1 MNAIVS
7 GQISFRASDCH
18 PKVIEQLW
26 QDLTFANP
34 DYVSRQRMGRPT
46 HGIPETIECIVQD
59 DAGWVR
65 IPRGAVGRLR
75 ERLRDIGQEVHF
87 EDRRVCFSEPGMQ
100 PPPLGPVQQA
110 HLRTYQREAV
120 AAMQRRVQGTILS
133 PCGSGKT
140 QMGVA
145 AIGAIL
151 QPALILVHTHDL
163 VEQWRERIAT
173 VLGQATG
180 IIAGGESRLEPI
192 TVATVQTL
200 SRMEPAALEELG
212 QRFGCVVLDEC
223 HHLPCNTFRY
233 VIAHLPGKYRFGL
246 TATPEREDGL
256 TPLLELCIGPQLF
269 EIDQDQLVA
278 LGYLER
284 PEVRFLES
292 SFSFDYD
299 GPEDHHQLMA
309 ALVEDEERNQL
320 LLDRVLADARAGH
333 TVLVLTGRV
342 NHCEHLAA
350 RIAGAGVKAG
360 FLTGSVSKQER
371 RALLEAFREGALLVL
386 VASTVAD
393 EGLDVPRLDR
403 IVLAYPGRA
412 KGRLTQRLGRLMRPH
427 PGKAAPVLYDVVD
440 PHVPPLARQWRERR
454 ALYHTL
460 TGQEPV
466 PSGRGNSVLAFSSA
480 AELTCEHR

>member
-1 MNAIVS
+1 
-7 GQISFRASDCH
+7 
-18 PKVIEQLW
+18 
-26 QDLTFANP
+26 
-34 DYVSRQRMGRPT
+34 
-46 HGIPETIECIVQD
+46 
-59 DAGWVR
+59 
-65 IPRGAVGRLR
+65 LR
-75 ERLRDIGQEVHF
+75 
-87 EDRRVCFSEPGMQ
+87 S
-100 PPPLGPVQQA
+100 
-110 HLRTYQREAV
+110 YQREAV

-145 AIGAIL
+145 AIATIQ

-163 VEQWRERIAT
+163 AEQWRERIAM
-173 VLGQATG
+173 VIGQTTG

-256 TPLLELCIGPQLF
+256 TPLLELCIGPRLF
-269 EIDQDQLVA
+269 EIDQDRLVE

-292 SFSFDYD
+292 RFSFDYD
-299 GPEDHHQLMA
+299 GPEDHHELMA

-320 LLDRVLADARAGH
+320 ILDRVLADARAGH
-333 TVLVLTGRV
+333 TVLILTGRV

-350 RIAGAGVKAG
+350 RIADAGVKAG
-360 FLTGSVSKQER
+360 FLTGSVGKSER
-371 RALLEAFREGALLVL
+371 RALLEDFREGALPVL

-427 PGKAAPVLYDVVD
+427 PGKAAPVLYDIVD
-440 PHVPPLARQWRERR
+440 PQVPPLARQWRERKR
-454 ALYHTL
+454 IYLEL
-460 TGQEPV
+460 TGSLGEK
-466 PSGRGNSVLAFSSA
+466 A
-480 AELTCEHR
+480 AA

>member
-1 MNAIVS
+1 MHAIVS
-7 GQISFRASDCH
+7 GQISFRAADCH

-26 QDLTFANP
+26 HDLTFPNP
-34 DYVSRQRMGRPT
+34 EYVSRQRMGWAT
-46 HGIPETIECIVQD
+46 HGIPETIECIAQD
-59 DAGWVR
+59 ETGWVR
-65 IPRGAVGRLR
+65 IPRGAVGLLR
-75 ERLRDIGQEVHF
+75 ERLHGIGQEVDF
-87 EDRRVCFSEPGMQ
+87 EDRRVCFSDPAVLL
-100 PPPLGPVQQA
+100 PPLGPVQQA
-110 HLRTYQREAV
+110 HLRSYQREAV
-120 AAMQRRVQGTILS
+120 SAMQRRIQGTILS

-145 AIGAIL
+145 AIGMIR
-151 QPALILVHTHDL
+151 QPALVLVHTHDL
-163 VEQWRERIAT
+163 AEQWRERISM
-173 VLGQATG
+173 VLGQTTG
-180 IIAGGESRLEPI
+180 IIAGGESRLEPV

-200 SRMEPAALEELG
+200 SRMEPPALEELG

-223 HHLPCNTFRY
+223 HHLPSNTFRY
-233 VIAHLPGKYRFGL
+233 VIAHLPGRYRFGL

-269 EIDQDQLVA
+269 EIDQDRLVE

-284 PEVRFLES
+284 PEVRFIES
-292 SFSFDYD
+292 SFSFDYN
-299 GPEDHHQLMA
+299 GPEDHHVLMA

-320 LLDRVLADARAGH
+320 ILDRVLADARAGH

-342 NHCEHLAA
+342 SHCEHLAA

-360 FLTGSVSKQER
+360 FLTGSVGKHER
-371 RALLEAFREGALLVL
+371 RALLEAFREGSLPVL

-440 PHVPPLARQWRERR
+440 PHVSPLARQWRERKR
-454 ALYHTL
+454 IYLEL
-460 TGQEPV
+460 TGSHGEK
-466 PSGRGNSVLAFSSA
+466 A
-480 AELTCEHR
+480 AA

>member
-1 MNAIVS
+1 MHAIVN

-18 PKVIEQLW
+18 PRVIEQLW
-26 QDLTFANP
+26 QDLTFPNP
-34 DYVSRQRMGRPT
+34 EYVSRQRMGRPA
-46 HGIPETIECIVQD
+46 HGISETIECIAQD
-59 DAGWVR
+59 AAGLVR
-65 IPRGAVGRLR
+65 IPRGAVGLLR
-75 ERLRDIGQEVHF
+75 ERLRGIGQEVDF
-87 EDRRVCFSEPGMQ
+87 EDRRVSFSDPGMLL
-100 PPPLGPVQQA
+100 PPLGSVQQA
-110 HLRTYQREAV
+110 HLRAYQREAV
-120 AAMQRRVQGTILS
+120 AAMQRHVQGTILS

-145 AIGAIL
+145 AIGTIR

-163 VEQWRERIAT
+163 AEQWRERIAM
-173 VLGQATG
+173 VLGRTAG

-256 TPLLELCIGPQLF
+256 TPLLELCIGLQLF
-269 EIDQDQLVA
+269 EIDQDRLVE

-284 PEVRFLES
+284 PEVRFIES
-292 SFSFDYD
+292 SFSFDYN
-299 GPEDHHQLMA
+299 GPEDHHVLMA
-309 ALVEDEERNQL
+309 ALVEDEQRNQL
-320 LLDRVLADARAGH
+320 ILDRVLADARAGH

-360 FLTGSVSKQER
+360 FLTGSVGKHER
-371 RALLEAFREGALLVL
+371 RALLEAFREGALPVL

-440 PHVPPLARQWRERR
+440 PNVPPLARQWRERKR
-454 ALYHTL
+454 IYLEL
-460 TGQEPV
+460 TG
-466 PSGRGNSVLAFSSA
+466 SHGAKA
-480 AELTCEHR
+480 AA

>member
-1 MNAIVS
+1 MRAIVS
-7 GQISFRASDCH
+7 GQISFRAADCH
-18 PKVIEQLW
+18 PRVIEQLW
-26 QDLTFANP
+26 HDLTFPNP
-34 DYVSRQRMGRPT
+34 EYVSRQRMGWAT
-46 HGIPETIECIVQD
+46 HGIPETIECIAQD
-59 DAGWVR
+59 ETGWVR
-65 IPRGAVGRLR
+65 IPRGAVGLLR
-75 ERLRDIGQEVHF
+75 ERLHGIGQEVDF
-87 EDRRVCFSEPGMQ
+87 EDRRVCFSDPAVLL
-100 PPPLGPVQQA
+100 PPLGPVQQA
-110 HLRTYQREAV
+110 HLRSYQREAV

-145 AIGAIL
+145 AIATIQ

-163 VEQWRERIAT
+163 AEQWRERIALI
-173 VLGQATG
+173 LGQTTG

-200 SRMEPAALEELG
+200 SRMEPTALEELG
-212 QRFGCVVLDEC
+212 HGFGTVVIDEC
-223 HHLPCNTFRY
+223 HHICASTFRY
-233 VIAHLPGKYRFGL
+233 VVAHLPGKYRFGL
-246 TATPEREDGL
+246 TATPERADGL

-269 EIDQDQLVA
+269 AIDQDRLVE

-292 SFSFDYD
+292 SFSFNYN
-299 GPEDHHQLMA
+299 GPEDHHVLMA

-320 LLDRVLADARAGH
+320 ILDRILTDARAGH

-360 FLTGSVSKQER
+360 FLTGSVGKHER
-371 RALLEAFREGALLVL
+371 RALLEAFREGSLPVL

-440 PHVPPLARQWRERR
+440 PHVPPLARQWRERKR
-454 ALYHTL
+454 IYLEL
-460 TGQEPV
+460 TGNH
-466 PSGRGNSVLAFSSA
+466 GAKA
-480 AELTCEHR
+480 AA

>member
-1 MNAIVS
+1 MHASVS
-7 GQISFRASDCH
+7 GQISFRAADCH
-18 PKVIEQLW
+18 PRVIEQLW
-26 QDLTFANP
+26 HDLSFPNP
-34 DYVSRQRMGRPT
+34 EYVSRQRMGRPA
-46 HGIPETIECIVQD
+46 HGIPETIECIAAD
-59 DAGWVR
+59 AAGWVR
-65 IPRGAVGRLR
+65 IPRGAVGLLR
-75 ERLRDIGQEVHF
+75 ERLREVGHEVDF
-87 EDRRVCFSEPGMQ
+87 EDRRVCFADPGVLL
-100 PPPLGPVQQA
+100 PPLGAVQQA
-110 HLRTYQREAV
+110 HLRSYQREAV

-145 AIGAIL
+145 AIGAIQ

-163 VEQWRERIAT
+163 AEQWRERIAM
-173 VLGQATG
+173 VLGQTAG
-180 IIAGGESRLEPI
+180 ILAGGESRLEPI

-200 SRMEPAALEELG
+200 SRMEPTALEELG
-212 QRFGCVVLDEC
+212 QRFGCVVLDET
-223 HHLPCNTFRY
+223 HHIAASIFRY
-233 VIAHLPGKYRFGL
+233 VVAHLPGKYRFGL

-269 EIDQDQLVA
+269 EIDQDRLVE

-292 SFSFDYD
+292 RFTFDYG

-320 LLDRVLADARAGH
+320 ILDRVLGDARAGH

-350 RIAGAGVKAG
+350 RVAGAGVKAG
-360 FLTGSVSKQER
+360 FLTGSVGKQER
-371 RALLEAFREGALLVL
+371 RALLEAFREGSLPVL

-440 PHVPPLARQWRERR
+440 LHVPPLARQWRERKR
-454 ALYHTL
+454 IYLEL
-460 TGQEPV
+460 TG
-466 PSGRGNSVLAFSSA
+466 SDGAKA
-480 AELTCEHR
+480 AA

>member
-1 MNAIVS
+1 MHAIVS
-7 GQISFRASDCH
+7 GQISFRAADCH
-18 PKVIEQLW
+18 PRVVEQLW
-26 QDLTFANP
+26 QDLTFPNP
-34 DYVSRQRMGRPT
+34 EYVSRVRMGRPT
-46 HGIPETIECIVQD
+46 HGISETIECIAED
-59 DAGWVR
+59 AAGWVR
-65 IPRGAVGRLR
+65 IPRGAVGL
-75 ERLRDIGQEVHF
+75 LRDRLGDVGQEVHF
-87 EDRRVCFSEPGMQ
+87 EDRRVCFSDPAMLL
-100 PPPLGPVQQA
+100 PPLGPVQQA
-110 HLRTYQREAV
+110 HLRSYQREAV

-145 AIGAIL
+145 AIATIQ

-163 VEQWRERIAT
+163 AEQWRERIAM
-173 VLGQATG
+173 VLGQTTG
-180 IIAGGESRLEPI
+180 ILAGGEIRLEPI

-212 QRFGCVVLDEC
+212 QRFGCVVADEA
-223 HHLPCNTFRY
+223 HHVPMSMFRH

-269 EIDQDQLVA
+269 AIEQDQLVE

-292 SFSFDYD
+292 SFSFDYL

-309 ALVEDEERNQL
+309 ALVEDEARNQL
-320 LLDRVLADARAGH
+320 ILDRVLADARAGH

-360 FLTGSVSKQER
+360 FLTGSVGKPER
-371 RALLEAFREGALLVL
+371 RALLEAFREGALPVL

-427 PGKAAPVLYDVVD
+427 PGKAAPVLYDVAD
-440 PHVPPLARQWRERR
+440 PHVPPLARQWHERKR
-454 ALYHTL
+454 VYLEL
-460 TGQEPV
+460 TGSHGEK
-466 PSGRGNSVLAFSSA
+466 A
-480 AELTCEHR
+480 AA

>member
-1 MNAIVS
+1 MMQAFVS
-7 GQISFRASDCH
+7 GQIVFHVSDCA
-18 PKVIEQLW
+18 PRVLEQLW
-26 QDLTFANP
+26 HDLTFPNP
-34 DYVSRQRMGRPT
+34 EYVSRQRMGRAA
-46 HGIPETIECIVQD
+46 HGIPETIECIAE
-59 DAGWVR
+59 DAVGRVR
-65 IPRGAVGRLR
+65 IPRGAVGLLR
-75 ERLRDIGQEVHF
+75 ERLRGIGQEVEF
-87 EDRRVCFSEPGMQ
+87 VDRRVYFSDSGLLL
-100 PPPLGPVQQA
+100 PPLGPVQEG
-110 HLRTYQREAV
+110 HLRSYQREAV
-120 AAMQRRVQGTILS
+120 SAMQRRVQGTILS

-145 AIGAIL
+145 AIAMIQ

-163 VEQWRERIAT
+163 AEQWRERIAM
-173 VLGQATG
+173 VLGQTTG
-180 IIAGGESRLEPI
+180 IIAGGESRLKPI

-200 SRMEPAALEELG
+200 SRMESAALEDLG
-212 QRFGCVVLDEC
+212 QQFGTVVVDEC
-223 HHLPCNTFRY
+223 HHICASTFRH

-256 TPLLELCIGPQLF
+256 TPLLELCIGPRLF
-269 EIDQDQLVA
+269 EIGQDRLVE

-292 SFSFDYD
+292 HFSFDYN
-299 GPEDHHQLMA
+299 GPEDHHTLMA

-320 LLDRVLADARAGH
+320 ILERALADARAGH
-333 TVLVLTGRV
+333 TVLILTGRV

-360 FLTGSVSKQER
+360 FLTGSVGKSER
-371 RALLEAFREGALLVL
+371 RALLEAFREGALPVL

-440 PHVPPLARQWRERR
+440 PNVPPLARQWRERKR
-454 ALYHTL
+454 IYLEL
-460 TGQEPV
+460 TG
-466 PSGRGNSVLAFSSA
+466 SHGAKA
-480 AELTCEHR
+480 AA

>member
-1 MNAIVS
+1 MHAIVS

-18 PKVIEQLW
+18 PRVIEQLW
-26 QDLTFANP
+26 HDLTFPNP
-34 DYVSRQRMGRPT
+34 EYVSRVRMGRPV
-46 HGIPETIECIVQD
+46 HGVSETIECIAED
-59 DAGWVR
+59 AAGWVR
-65 IPRGAVGRLR
+65 IPRGAVELLR
-75 ERLRDIGQEVHF
+75 QSLRGVGQEVQF
-87 EDRRVCFSEPGMQ
+87 EDRRVCFSEPALLL
-100 PPPLGPVQQA
+100 PPLGAVQQG
-110 HLRTYQREAV
+110 HLRSYQREAV

-145 AIGAIL
+145 AIATIQ
-151 QPALILVHTHDL
+151 QPALVLVHTHDL
-163 VEQWRERIAT
+163 AEQWRERIAM
-173 VLGQATG
+173 VLGQTTG
-180 IIAGGESRLEPI
+180 ILAGGESRLEPI

-200 SRMEPAALEELG
+200 SRMEPTAIEELG
-212 QRFGCVVLDEC
+212 QRFGCVVLDET
-223 HHLPCNTFRY
+223 HHIAASIFRY
-233 VIAHLPGKYRFGL
+233 VVAHLPGKYRFGL

-269 EIDQDQLVA
+269 EIDQDRLLE

-292 SFSFDYD
+292 RFTFDYA

-309 ALVEDEERNQL
+309 ALVEDEQRNQL
-320 LLDRVLADARAGH
+320 IVDRVLADAYVGH

-350 RIAGAGVKAG
+350 RIASAGVKAG
-360 FLTGSVSKQER
+360 FLTGSVGKPER
-371 RALLEAFREGALLVL
+371 RALLEAFREGALPVL

-440 PHVPPLARQWRERR
+440 PHVPPLARQWRERKR
-454 ALYHTL
+454 IYLEI
-460 TGQEPV
+460 TGRD
-466 PSGRGNSVLAFSSA
+466 GAKA
-480 AELTCEHR
+480 AA